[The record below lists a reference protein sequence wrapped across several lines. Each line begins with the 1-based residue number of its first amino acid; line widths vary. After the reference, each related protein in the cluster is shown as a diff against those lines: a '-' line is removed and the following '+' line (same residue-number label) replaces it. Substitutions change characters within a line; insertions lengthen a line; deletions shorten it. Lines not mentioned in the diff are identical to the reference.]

1 MIIVTRVPEQIANER
16 LCPELQELLSAE
28 LAAGNTIV
36 EYRTGLYAAD
46 AVLAQGLQCS
56 TSVGHLSMEE
66 EAYRRHGV
74 AAEIYLTG
82 DIEGR
87 IILDLAPETAV
98 RVASHYAGAE
108 VPESDDLV
116 RETVCELANQITGN
130 AVTALNDQ
138 GFHFRVHPPVLHTSE
153 HGAKSSE
160 DTEALVMSFE
170 TERGNMFMNI
180 ALRYNRRRQS
190 ERAAVVGQ

>member
-1 MIIVTRVPEQIANER
+1 MKM
-16 LCPELQELLSAE
+16 ELIQPFI
-28 LAAGNTIV
+28 N
-36 EYRTGLYAAD
+36 AAD
-46 AVLAQGLQCS
+46 AVLAQGLQCP
-56 TSVGHLSMEE
+56 TTVGHLSMEE
-66 EAYRRHGV
+66 EAYRRKGV
-74 AAEIYLTG
+74 AAQIYLTG

-87 IILDLAPETAV
+87 IIFDLDPETAV
-98 RVASHYAGAE
+98 RVASHFAGSE
-108 VPESDDLV
+108 LPESDSLV

-153 HGAKSSE
+153 HGAKGTE

-170 TERGNMFMNI
+170 TQRGHMFMNI

-190 ERAAVVGQ
+190 ERAAAVGQ